1 MAEETKPAPSRHRLE
16 KLTEDYIG
24 ERRKR
29 RGESVRRILGMPVA
43 PETTVSEMAEFNKAM
58 AMHMKEITAFQN
70 KVVDTEQD
78 RLNLAIEEADAQA
91 AGSLGLDEEKL
102 QDVTYKI
109 VKQLQGTKFE
119 VDQASAELMRSAKTN
134 ADREEVIRRIEAIHD
149 EAEPGP
155 R

>member
-70 KVVDTEQD
+70 KVFDTEQD
-78 RLNLAIEEADAQA
+78 
-91 AGSLGLDEEKL
+91 S
-102 QDVTYKI
+102 
-109 VKQLQGTKFE
+109 LQGPE
-119 VDQASAELMRSAKTN
+119 SGRRRSRRASSRQLRVGRREAPRCHVQ
-134 ADREEVIRRIEAIHD
+134 DRKAATGHQV
-149 EAEPGP
+149 
-155 R
+155 

>member
-70 KVVDTEQD
+70 KVFDPKLLAALPKNGFASRVKP
-78 RLNLAIEEADAQA
+78 LNFSTRA
-91 AGSLGLDEEKL
+91 
-102 QDVTYKI
+102 
-109 VKQLQGTKFE
+109 
-119 VDQASAELMRSAKTN
+119 
-134 ADREEVIRRIEAIHD
+134 
-149 EAEPGP
+149 
-155 R
+155 